1 MPSLLKGGDEVRRL
15 VFLLPALI
23 LIALIVIFPA
33 VETIRW
39 SFWSWDGLET
49 TGFAG
54 FENYV
59 ELFRSSSFINLARF
73 PLQGP
78 PWGALIHNIVWVII
92 FIPVTAFLGLLFAVL
107 FREVKGGSILK
118 SMVFL
123 GMVVP
128 LVVGGIIIRFMFDER
143 AGIVNALLRGV
154 GLGDLA
160 RTWTA
165 YPDTALLS
173 LIMGSI
179 WIWTGFAMIIY
190 SAGLEL
196 IPKDLYESASVDGAS
211 AWKTFRRITIP
222 MVRPATLIVV
232 IMNLI
237 YVLRIFDIVYVATAG
252 GPGGASNV
260 LALEGY
266 YDAFRL
272 LEWGQASAV
281 FTFLTVAAAAISVFL
296 VRRVR

>member
-1 MPSLLKGGDEVRRL
+1 VRRL
-15 VFLLPALI
+15 IFILPALI
-23 LIALIVIFPA
+23 LIALVVVFPA
-33 VETIRW
+33 VETVRW
-39 SFWSWDGLET
+39 SFWSWDGLEMT
-49 TGFAG
+49 EFAG
-54 FENYV
+54 FGNYL
-59 ELFRSSSFINLARF
+59 ELLRSRSFINLARF
-73 PLQGP
+73 PSQSP
-78 PWGALIHNIVWVII
+78 PWGALMHNLVWVIV
-92 FIPVTAFLGLLFAVL
+92 FIPVTALLGLFLAVL
-107 FREVKGGSILK
+107 LREVKGGSILK
-118 SMVFL
+118 SMIFV

-128 LVVGGIIIRFMFDER
+128 LVVGGMLIRFMFDGR
-143 AGIVNALLRGV
+143 AGIVNALLRNV
-154 GLGDLA
+154 GLENLA

-173 LIMGSI
+173 LILGSI

-211 AWKTFRRITIP
+211 PWKTFRRITVP

-237 YVLRIFDIVYVATAG
+237 YVLRIFDIVFVATAG
-252 GPGGASNV
+252 GPGSASTV

-266 YDAFRL
+266 YAAFRL
-272 LEWGQASAV
+272 LEWGRASTI
-281 FTFLTVAAAAISVFL
+281 FTFLTVAAGAISVFL

>member
-1 MPSLLKGGDEVRRL
+1 LRRL
-15 VFLLPALI
+15 IFILPALI
-23 LIALIVIFPA
+23 LIALIIVFPA

-39 SFWSWDGLET
+39 SFWSWDGLQM

-54 FENYV
+54 FENYI

-73 PLQGP
+73 PFQGP

-92 FIPVTAFLGLLFAVL
+92 FIPVTAFLGLFLAVL
-107 FREVKGGSILK
+107 FREVKGGSVLK

-128 LVVGGIIIRFMFDER
+128 LVVGGMIIRFMFDER
-143 AGIVNALLRGV
+143 AGIVNALLRVV

-165 YPDTALLS
+165 YPNTALLS
-173 LIMGSI
+173 LILGSI

-190 SAGLEL
+190 SASLEL
-196 IPKDLYESASVDGAS
+196 VPKDLYESASVDGAS

-260 LALEGY
+260 LALQGY

-272 LEWGQASAV
+272 LEWGQASAI

>member
-1 MPSLLKGGDEVRRL
+1 
-15 VFLLPALI
+15 
-23 LIALIVIFPA
+23 
-33 VETIRW
+33 
-39 SFWSWDGLET
+39 
-49 TGFAG
+49 
-54 FENYV
+54 
-59 ELFRSSSFINLARF
+59 
-73 PLQGP
+73 
-78 PWGALIHNIVWVII
+78 
-92 FIPVTAFLGLLFAVL
+92 
-107 FREVKGGSILK
+107 
-118 SMVFL
+118 
-123 GMVVP
+123 
-128 LVVGGIIIRFMFDER
+128 
-143 AGIVNALLRGV
+143 
-154 GLGDLA
+154 LA
-160 RTWTA
+160 RTWTV
-165 YPDTALLS
+165 YPDSALLS
-173 LIMGSI
+173 LILGSI

-211 AWKTFRRITIP
+211 PWKTFRRVTIP
-222 MVRPATLIVV
+222 MVKPATLIVV